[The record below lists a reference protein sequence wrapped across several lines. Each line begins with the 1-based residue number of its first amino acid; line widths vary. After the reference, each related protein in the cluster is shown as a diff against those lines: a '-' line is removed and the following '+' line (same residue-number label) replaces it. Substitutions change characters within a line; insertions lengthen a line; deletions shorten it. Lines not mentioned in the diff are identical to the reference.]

1 MNSKPG
7 LASVTPPVMVAPG
20 TDQWLE
26 SEEALSQEQLEHV
39 HRRLRALCVLGR
51 DAYACE
57 SYDAVAAMVSQ
68 FLGSLLNP
76 ERLILAV
83 RAPEGPFAAVQS
95 SGIEASA
102 DERDWPVSRN
112 LLAKV
117 RRDHLAILSTD
128 AQEDARLKDFGSV
141 NAAGIRSLL
150 CVPLGT
156 KEAPR
161 GLVYLDSRLNTG
173 VFNRHDLLFLTA
185 VCRLLDLAIQS
196 IDRKAGD
203 RRRAEQDRRHIELLQ
218 EELFAHHKI
227 VGQSGVLLEAYEKLK
242 KIAGRTELPILL
254 RGETGTGKE
263 LFARAAHW
271 TSACREGPLVPV
283 SLAAGSETLIESELF
298 GHEKG
303 AFTGADRRRIGL
315 LEKADGG
322 TLFLDEVA
330 DVPPNI
336 QAKLLRILEEKVFA
350 RLGGS
355 EPVRSHFRLVAATS
369 RDLERMVETG
379 QFRDDLYARLAG
391 MTIRLPPLRERR
403 DDIPLLVE
411 YFLRLAR
418 LKPRFSAAAMKL
430 LQEQGWPGN
439 VRQLQYVVQATA
451 ALAEGATITPGE
463 LRDVLGIA
471 ATRAPAEAGG
481 PLRNIAELL
490 AETEKNHILRALDAA
505 AGNATRAA
513 GLIGMS
519 KSTFAERRKRYDI

>member
-1 MNSKPG
+1 
-7 LASVTPPVMVAPG
+7 MVAPG
-20 TDQWLE
+20 TDHWLD
-26 SEEALSQEQLEHV
+26 SEETLSGEQLEHV
-39 HRRLRALCVLGR
+39 QRRLRALCVLGR

-83 RAPEGPFAAVQS
+83 RAPEGPFASVQS
-95 SGIEASA
+95 TGIEASA
-102 DERDWPVSRN
+102 DERDWPVSQN
-112 LLAKV
+112 LLANV

-128 AQEDARLKDFGSV
+128 AQEDARLKDFKSV

-173 VFNRHDLLFLTA
+173 VFNRRDLLFLTA

-196 IDRKAGD
+196 IDRKTRD
-203 RRRAEQDRRHIELLQ
+203 RKRAEQDRRHIELLQ
-218 EELFAHHKI
+218 EELFERHQI
-227 VGQSGVLLEAYEKLK
+227 VGQSGVLLAAYAKLK
-242 KIAGRTELPILL
+242 KIAGRTELPLLL

-271 TSACREGPLVPV
+271 TSSCRDGPLVPV

-330 DVPPNI
+330 DVPLNI

-355 EPVRSHFRLVAATS
+355 EPLRSKPSSSAT
-369 RDLERMVETG
+369 TC
-379 QFRDDLYARLAG
+379 
-391 MTIRLPPLRERR
+391 
-403 DDIPLLVE
+403 
-411 YFLRLAR
+411 
-418 LKPRFSAAAMKL
+418 
-430 LQEQGWPGN
+430 
-439 VRQLQYVVQATA
+439 
-451 ALAEGATITPGE
+451 TPGWRE
-463 LRDVLGIA
+463 
-471 ATRAPAEAGG
+471 
-481 PLRNIAELL
+481 
-490 AETEKNHILRALDAA
+490 
-505 AGNATRAA
+505 
-513 GLIGMS
+513 
-519 KSTFAERRKRYDI
+519 